1 MKLFLEH
8 DDPNA
13 CRSAWEPDPQDPE
26 DVEAMREL
34 GWQRIPNTPIPDL
47 IVPTN
52 GHADP
57 DAIDDP
63 DDDVRAVPTIRRPC
77 PDHTAPVQGCGRCE
91 EWVGRHEVRA

>member
-13 CRSAWEPDPQDPE
+13 CRSAWTPDPEEPD
-26 DVEAMREL
+26 DVAAMREL
-34 GWQRIPNTPIPDL
+34 GWGPIASAPIPDL
-47 IVPTN
+47 VVPTN

-63 DDDVRAVPTIRRPC
+63 DDDARGVP
-77 PDHTAPVQGCGRCE
+77 
-91 EWVGRHEVRA
+91 